1 MLTTVSRGEGVLVDL
16 ALGERRQQ
24 RVDVPLFVETVVQQP
39 LVVAQ
44 IELAGE
50 GGRARNQKR

>member
-1 MLTTVSRGEGVLVDL
+1 
-16 ALGERRQQ
+16 
-24 RVDVPLFVETVVQQP
+24 VQHP

-50 GGRARNQKR
+50 RRRGAVGGNFLVFELLR